1 MEKWE
6 VKVFDQ
12 KANYL
17 VEADFIESVP
27 NGTLVFWRWT
37 GENKTKKIAVAIF
50 SSQNLIS
57 AIRVKEE

>member
-1 MEKWE
+1 MEKWT

-12 KANYL
+12 KDTYL

-37 GENKTKKIAVAIF
+37 DENKTKKLAVAIF
-50 SSQNLIS
+50 SAQNLIS
-57 AIRVKEE
+57 AIRMEEK